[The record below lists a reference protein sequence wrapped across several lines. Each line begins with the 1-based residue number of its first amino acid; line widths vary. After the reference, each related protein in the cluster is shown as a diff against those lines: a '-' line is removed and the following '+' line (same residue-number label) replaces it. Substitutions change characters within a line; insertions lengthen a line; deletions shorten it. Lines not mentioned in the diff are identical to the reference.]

1 MYDRIKQRTHWTVTH
16 GIARAYLKTA
26 VRSGEPVARLG
37 IDTAHAADIYSF
49 IDTIRSRGRMS
60 QFGDGW
66 VTADAQIVRT
76 IFRDN
81 RFVTF
86 KPEHRSLS
94 PIAQRLAAWSDPRL
108 LNPAEPPS
116 ILITDPPDH
125 GRLRRL
131 VAAPFTPRAI
141 EGLRGRIQDVT
152 DAHLDELQQR
162 PHPDLIPDYTAKIP
176 IAVIGEMIAVPP
188 KDDSQLY
195 AAMNRAIKL
204 IATTAPPWREY
215 QDGTKALREI
225 DEYLEQHVARLH
237 RDGTE
242 SELAAALLGS
252 DLSHFELKMF
262 FAVFLGAG
270 FVTTTH
276 LMGKAIVTLLRHP
289 DQLAVLRT
297 QPDLWPNAVEEL
309 MRYDTSNQW
318 SARVATETVEIEGHT
333 IEAGQSALLLLG
345 GANRDP
351 AAFENPDVFDITRSN
366 ARENIT
372 LGTGIHVCLGQV
384 LARVE
389 LQIALRSLFERF
401 PKLALAGE
409 PQYFDGMGI
418 HGLRSLPVTLGI

>member
-1 MYDRIKQRTHWTVTH
+1 MHDRIKQRTHWAVTH
-16 GIARAYLKTA
+16 GIARAYLKVLA
-26 VRSGEPVARLG
+26 LRGEPAAQLG
-37 IDTAHAADIYSF
+37 IDTDQAAGIYGI
-49 IDTIRSRGRMS
+49 IDKIRGRGRMS
-60 QFGDGW
+60 QSGGGW
-66 VTADAQIVRT
+66 ITADAQIVRT

-86 KPEHRSLS
+86 KPEHRSAS
-94 PIAQRLAAWSDPRL
+94 PIIKRLAAWSDPQL

-141 EGLRGRIQDVT
+141 ESLRGRIQEVT
-152 DAHLDELQQR
+152 NGHLDELEHR
-162 PHPDLIPDYTAKIP
+162 PHPDLIADFTAKIP

-188 KDDSQLY
+188 QDYSLLY
-195 AAMNRAIKL
+195 TAMNRAIQL
-204 IATTAPPWREY
+204 IATTAPSWRQY
-215 QDGTKALREI
+215 QDGTTALREI
-225 DEYLEQHVARLH
+225 DEYLEKHVARL
-237 RDGTE
+237 RREGTT
-242 SELAAALLGS
+242 SELAKGLLDS
-252 DLSHFELKMF
+252 DLSHVELKMF

-289 DQLAVLRT
+289 EQLAALHDD
-297 QPDLWPNAVEEL
+297 PSLWPNAVEEL

-351 AAFENPDVFDITRSN
+351 AAFENPDAFDITRPN
-366 ARENIT
+366 ARENMT

-389 LQIALRSLFERF
+389 LHIALQSLFERF
-401 PKLALAGE
+401 PRLALAGE
-409 PQYFDGMGI
+409 PKYFDGMGI
-418 HGLRSLPVTLGI
+418 HGLSSLPVTLGH

>member
-1 MYDRIKQRTHWTVTH
+1 MHDRIKQRTHWAVTH
-16 GIARAYLKTA
+16 GMARAYLKVLA
-26 VRSGEPVARLG
+26 RRGEPVAQLG
-37 IDTAHAADIYSF
+37 IDTAQAAGIYAI
-49 IDTIRSRGRMS
+49 IDKIRGRGRMS
-60 QFGDGW
+60 HAGDGW
-66 VTADAQIVRT
+66 ITADAQIVRT

-86 KPEHRSLS
+86 KPEHRSSS
-94 PIAQRLAAWSDPRL
+94 PIIQRLAAWSDPQL

-141 EGLRGRIQDVT
+141 EALRGRIQDVT
-152 DAHLDELQQR
+152 NGHLDALEQH
-162 PHPDLIPDYTAKIP
+162 PHPDLIPDFTAKIP

-188 KDDSQLY
+188 QDYSLLY
-195 AAMNRAIKL
+195 TAMNRAIQL
-204 IATTAPPWREY
+204 IATTAPSWRQY
-215 QDGTKALREI
+215 QDGTAALREI
-225 DEYLEQHVARLH
+225 DEYLEKHVARL
-237 RDGTE
+237 RREGTE
-242 SELAAALLGS
+242 SELATGLLDS

-276 LMGKAIVTLLRHP
+276 LMGKAILALLRHP
-289 DQLAVLRT
+289 EQLAALRAD
-297 QPDLWPNAVEEL
+297 PSLWPNAVEEL

-351 AAFENPDVFDITRSN
+351 AVFENPEVFDITRPN

-389 LQIALRSLFERF
+389 LHTALQSLFERF
-401 PKLALAGE
+401 PRLALAGE
-409 PQYFDGMGI
+409 PEYFDGMGI
-418 HGLRSLPVTLGI
+418 HGLRSLPVTLGR

>member
-1 MYDRIKQRTHWTVTH
+1 MHDRIKQRTHWAVTH
-16 GIARAYLKTA
+16 GIARAYLKVLA
-26 VRSGEPVARLG
+26 RRGEPVAQLG
-37 IDTAHAADIYSF
+37 IDTTQAAGIYGI
-49 IDTIRSRGRMS
+49 IDKIRGRGRMS
-60 QFGDGW
+60 QSGGGW
-66 VTADAQIVRT
+66 ITADAQIVRT

-86 KPEHRSLS
+86 KPEHRSTS
-94 PIAQRLAAWSDPRL
+94 PIIKRLTAWSDPQL

-141 EGLRGRIQDVT
+141 ESLRGRIQEVT
-152 DAHLDELQQR
+152 SGHLDELEQR
-162 PHPDLIPDYTAKIP
+162 SHPDLIADFTAKIP

-188 KDDSQLY
+188 RDYSLLY
-195 AAMNRAIKL
+195 TAMNRAIQL
-204 IATTAPPWREY
+204 IATTAPSWRQY
-215 QDGTKALREI
+215 QDGTAALREI
-225 DEYLEQHVARLH
+225 DEYLEEHVARL
-237 RDGTE
+237 RREGTT
-242 SELAAALLGS
+242 SELAKGLLDS
-252 DLSHFELKMF
+252 DLSHIELKMF

-289 DQLAVLRT
+289 EQLAALHAD
-297 QPDLWPNAVEEL
+297 PSLWPNAVEEL

-351 AAFENPDVFDITRSN
+351 AAFENPDIFDITRPN
-366 ARENIT
+366 ARENMT

-389 LQIALRSLFERF
+389 LHIALQSLFERF
-401 PKLALAGE
+401 PRLALAGD
-409 PQYFDGMGI
+409 PKYFDGMGI
-418 HGLRSLPVTLGI
+418 HGLRSLPVTLGH